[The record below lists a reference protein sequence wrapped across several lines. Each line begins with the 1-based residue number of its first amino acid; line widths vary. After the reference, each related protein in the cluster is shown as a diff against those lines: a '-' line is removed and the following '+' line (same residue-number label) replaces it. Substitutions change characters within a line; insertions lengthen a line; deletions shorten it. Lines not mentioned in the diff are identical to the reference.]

1 MLCIVLLLF
10 PNALQTSL
18 YYYSAPCPSAFQHI
32 PEMLYHNTLFNKK
45 LQEERRDKRERVKK
59 REREGEGKE
68 GSGTGLEETT
78 EREGKPS
85 YRY

>member
-1 MLCIVLLLF
+1 
-10 PNALQTSL
+10 
-18 YYYSAPCPSAFQHI
+18 
-32 PEMLYHNTLFNKK
+32 MLYHNTLFNKK